1 MVDPCRLHRL
11 RRPLPL
17 QHLELLGRLDL
28 RLRGDALN
36 FAVILRF
43 VHLFVLR
50 VVALKCAI
58 EREFVHEH
66 ISEHVDFFALRLD
79 VRSIALVGDFD
90 HGCGRWRLE
99 DETLELDLLDDY
111 LVCFVGGEL
120 ELLLDLLEVADG
132 WSAGSW
138 VL

>member
-1 MVDPCRLHRL
+1 MVDACRLHRL
-11 RRPLPL
+11 GRPLPL
-17 QHLELLGRLDL
+17 EHLELLGRLDL

-79 VRSIALVGDFD
+79 VRSIAHKIQNKNGL
-90 HGCGRWRLE
+90 CKALWKW
-99 DETLELDLLDDY
+99 LLKNPK
-111 LVCFVGGEL
+111 LGFFPNFKR
-120 ELLLDLLEVADG
+120 
-132 WSAGSW
+132 
-138 VL
+138 